1 MQPEQTVLVLDF
13 GSQYTQLIARRI
25 RESSVYSVVHPCDWP
40 IEKIRELG
48 PKAIVL
54 SGGPQ
59 SVYSEAAPYCS
70 REVFELGVPILAIC
84 YGMQLTA
91 YFLDGK
97 VEAATEREYGRA
109 EIEVTADSPLFANTP
124 RQQNVWA
131 SHGDRIL
138 AGPPGFR
145 TIASTSSAPIAAF
158 ENADRRCYGILFHPE
173 VTHTEAGGQILKNF
187 LFDIAGCKSTWDLGD
202 FRRRK
207 VEEIRRE
214 VGDAHV
220 IVAVSGGVD
229 STVAALLVAE
239 AVGEKLTAIF
249 VDNGVLRKHEA
260 VQVGARLSDRLGL
273 HFIQVDARERFY
285 AKLAGVEDPEVK
297 RKRIGNEFIAIFE
310 DEAKRLPQVEFLVQ
324 GTLYPDVIES
334 VSIKGPSAVIKTH
347 HNVGGLPEKMGLKL
361 IEPVRELFK
370 DEVRRLGM
378 ELGLEEEFVWRHPF
392 PGPGLAV
399 RILGEVNATR
409 VDILQ
414 NADEIV
420 IEEIRNA
427 GLYREI
433 AQAFAVLL
441 PVKSVG
447 VMGDERTYE
456 NVCAIRAVTTTD
468 FMTAD
473 WYRMPHELLDRMA
486 RRIVNEVRGI
496 NRVVYDISSKP
507 PGTIEWE

>member
-25 RESSVYSVVHPCDWP
+25 RERSVYSVVHPCDWP
-40 IEKIRELG
+40 IEKIRELA

-59 SVYSEAAPYCS
+59 SVYAEAAPYCS
-70 REVFELGVPILAIC
+70 REVFDLGVPILGIC

-91 YFLDGK
+91 YFLEGK
-97 VEAATEREYGRA
+97 VEPASEREYGRA
-109 EIEVTADSPLFANTP
+109 EIEVTADSALFAKTP
-124 RQQNVWA
+124 KRQQVWA
-131 SHGDRIL
+131 SHGDSIL

-145 TIASTSSAPIAAF
+145 TIASTPSAPVAAF
-158 ENADRRCYGILFHPE
+158 ENVERQCYGIQFHPE
-173 VTHTEAGGQILKNF
+173 VTHSEAGGQILENF
-187 LFDIAGCKSTWDLGD
+187 LFDIAGCTPTWDLGD

-207 VEEIRRE
+207 VEEIRE
-214 VGDAHV
+214 QVGDRHV

-285 AKLAGVEDPEVK
+285 AKLAGVEEPEIK

-310 DEAKRLPQVEFLVQ
+310 EEARRLPQVEFLVQ

-399 RILGEVNATR
+399 RILGEVNAAR

-420 IEEIRNA
+420 IDEIRNA

>member
-1 MQPEQTVLVLDF
+1 VQADQTVLVLDF

-25 RESSVYSVVHPCDWP
+25 RDNRVYSVVHPFDFP
-40 IEKIRELG
+40 VDKIRELA

-54 SGGPQ
+54 SGGPE

-70 REVFELGVPILAIC
+70 REIFDLGIPILGIC
-84 YGMQLTA
+84 YGMQLAA
-91 YFLDGK
+91 YLLDGK
-97 VEAATEREYGRA
+97 VEAAAEREYGRA
-109 EIEVTADSPLFANTP
+109 EIDITAESLLFAGTP
-124 RQQNVWA
+124 AHQRVWA
-131 SHGDRIL
+131 SHGDRII
-138 AGPPGFR
+138 AGPPGFH
-145 TIASTSSAPIAAF
+145 TTASSPNAPIAAF
-158 ENADRRCYGILFHPE
+158 ENVERRCYAIQFHPE
-173 VTHTEAGGQILKNF
+173 VTHSEAGARIIRNF
-187 LFDIAGCKSTWDLGD
+187 LFDIAGCEASWDLGD
-202 FRRRK
+202 YRRRK
-207 VEEIRRE
+207 VEEIRQQ
-214 VGDAHV
+214 VGDRKV
-220 IVAVSGGVD
+220 IAAVSGGVD

-239 AVGEKLTAIF
+239 AIGDQLTAIF

-260 VQVGARLSDRLGL
+260 LQVGSRLSDRLGL

-285 AKLAGVEDPEVK
+285 RKLAGIEDPEMK
-297 RKRIGNEFIAIFE
+297 RKRIGNEFIAVFE
-310 DEAKRLPQVEFLVQ
+310 EEAKRIPDVEFLMQ

-347 HNVGGLPEKMGLKL
+347 HNVGGLPEKMGLRL

-370 DEVRRLGM
+370 DEVRQLGI

-399 RILGEVNATR
+399 RILGEVNAER
-409 VDILQ
+409 VEILQ

-420 IEEIRNA
+420 IDEIRNA

-441 PVKSVG
+441 PVRSVG

-456 NVCAIRAVTTTD
+456 NVCAIRAVATTD

-473 WYRMPHELLDRMA
+473 WYRMPHEVLDRMA

-496 NRVVYDISSKP
+496 NRVVYDVSSKP
-507 PGTIEWE
+507 PSTIEWE